1 MISAQILDGKTLSQQ
16 ILYELHQEVQQ
27 LLLKGKRTPG
37 IAVIQVGQ
45 DPASTI
51 YVKNKHLACQ
61 TVGIYSEPYALPE
74 NISEDA
80 LLELIAHLNDAPN
93 IDGILVQLPLP
104 KQMNSNK
111 IIEKI
116 LPEKDVDGFHPYNIG
131 RLAQKNPLLSP
142 CTPLGVMA
150 LLEHYQIPIQGQHAV
165 IVGASNIVG
174 RPMALEMLQAGATI
188 TVCHRQTQQ
197 LSDMIYSADIL
208 ISATGN
214 PSLIQTEWIKP
225 KSIVVDIGITRTP
238 EGKIRGDI
246 DFDAASKIARWITP
260 VPGGVGPMT
269 VAMLMKNNCLMPHL
283 LKKKTSNLSLKRRRR
298 LVY

>member
-1 MISAQILDGKTLSQQ
+1 MISAQLLDGKTVSQK
-16 ILYELHQEVQQ
+16 ILDELHNEVQQ
-27 LLLKGKRTPG
+27 LLLRGKRAPG
-37 IAVIQVGQ
+37 IAVIQVGE
-45 DPASTI
+45 DPASSI

-104 KQMNSNK
+104 KHITTEK

-116 LPEKDVDGFHPYNIG
+116 IPEKDVDGFHPYNIG
-131 RLAQKNPLLSP
+131 RLAQKNPCLSP

-150 LLEHYQIPIQGQHAV
+150 LLTHYNIPIKGQHAV

-174 RPMALEMLQAGATI
+174 RPMALEMLQAGSTVTI
-188 TVCHRQTQQ
+188 CHRQTQG
-197 LSDMIYSADIL
+197 LSEIIHTADIL

-214 PSLIQTEWIKP
+214 PALIQSEWIKP
-225 KSIVVDIGITRTP
+225 HSVVIDIGITRTP
-238 EGKIRGDI
+238 DGKIRGDL
-246 DFDAASKIARWITP
+246 DFERVKAIVDWITP

-269 VAMLMKNNCLMPHL
+269 VAMLMKNSL
-283 LKKKTSNLSLKRRRR
+283 LAYTRS
-298 LVY
+298 V